1 MSATTETRSPLPSLV
16 EWSAHSPQAKVTL
29 TSHAFAHEGKVIL
42 VDPIEGDSSVR
53 KALAAL
59 GQPVLIVLTNANHKR
74 ATLRWKKELNVP
86 VAFSAHASKEIS
98 FKPDVILETLKSFQ
112 GIQPIPLEGAAPGE
126 HALFIP
132 DLKLLIV
139 GDALINLPETGLARL
154 PDKYCADPIKL
165 HQSLRTL
172 NNLSF
177 ENAAFAHGTTL
188 VRDGKSRLVP
198 ILGAA

>member
-42 VDPIEGDSSVR
+42 VDPIEGDSTFR

-59 GQPVLIVLTNANHKR
+59 GQPVLIVLTNANHER
-74 ATLRWKKELNVP
+74 ATLHWKKELNVP

-98 FKPDVILETLKSFQ
+98 FKPDVILETLKNFQ

-132 DLKLLIV
+132 HLKLLIV
-139 GDALINLPETGLARL
+139 GDALINLPETGLSRL
-154 PDKYCADPIKL
+154 PDKYCSEPVKLIKAL
-165 HQSLRTL
+165 RSLDK
-172 NNLSF
+172 LSF
-177 ENAAFAHGTTL
+177 ENTAFAHGTTL
-188 VRDGKSRLVP
+188 VRDGKSRLIP
-198 ILGAA
+198 LLGAA